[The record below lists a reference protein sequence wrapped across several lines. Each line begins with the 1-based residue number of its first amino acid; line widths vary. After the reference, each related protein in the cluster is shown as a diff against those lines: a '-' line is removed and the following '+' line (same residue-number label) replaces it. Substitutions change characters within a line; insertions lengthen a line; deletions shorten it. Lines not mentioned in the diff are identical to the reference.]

1 MDMVSYGYGGIW
13 IWCPIDD
20 RQLKNIDWISLWWPN
35 QMDILRISTLLTG
48 LRCGL
53 LELDDHR
60 CYQDCCRNR
69 AALHAIGNLPPSAQP
84 DCLRQRPIHPQ
95 QAAARAEGHL
105 NPLRRRRAGDR
116 PTMTPTASAKGEG
129 GSTPGHPLRA
139 SGTQIRAT
147 ITAKSPSAGFTAYAS
162 SSARLSLALG
172 RRKAPPCRHQCRCRR
187 TATDVSRS
195 SDWFAV

>member
-1 MDMVSYGYGGIW
+1 MVAYGYGGIW
-13 IWCPIDD
+13 IWWTIDD
-20 RQLKNIDWISLWWPN
+20 RQPKNIDSISLWWPN

-60 CYQDCCRNR
+60 CYQDRCRNR
-69 AALHAIGNLPPSAQP
+69 AALHAIGNLPPPAQP

-105 NPLRRRRAGDR
+105 NPRRRRRAGDR

-129 GSTPGHPLRA
+129 RVNTRA
-139 SGTQIRAT
+139 SAPCVRHPYQSHHNG
-147 ITAKSPSAGFTAYAS
+147 KEPV
-162 SSARLSLALG
+162 G
-172 RRKAPPCRHQCRCRR
+172 RVHRVR
-187 TATDVSRS
+187 
-195 SDWFAV
+195 F